1 MMRYDPHCH
10 RHAPA
15 TPCASSRPESPG
27 RIVAAALLALAAS
40 AAFHE
45 PVRAQ
50 ESTTRGRGELLA
62 WIMAVVGDSVVL
74 RMDVEEQ
81 LEAWRQQN
89 QRNPT
94 PDELREL
101 EQQILNDRINEL
113 LLLQAA
119 QRDTSIH
126 VEPDEVNRTVDSRIA
141 QVQTRYGT
149 SAALETALAREGLT
163 LQSYRETLASQI
175 RREMY
180 VQAYI
185 AKVRRTRRPP
195 PVTDAEIRDFF
206 QSAAT
211 QNQVPSVPPTIV
223 FEQVVIPIRASDEA
237 VSVARAKAD
246 SILQLIRQ
254 EGQDFALLARRFSED
269 PGSRDLGGD
278 VGWFRPGSGF
288 VAEFEKA
295 AFLLRP
301 GDVSEP
307 VLSAVGFHL
316 IKLDAAR
323 GPERKARH
331 ILIRPVLTEADAER
345 ARLRADTVL
354 AKMRAGTRTDSLRR
368 QYGDPDERTRVG
380 PVPRDSMPAGYSGA
394 LAGLQRGDLAGPFR
408 IEGAVPQWVVAR
420 IVETNAARPATVEDY
435 RDFIHQQIAQ
445 GKLYEEILAELRR
458 RTYIEIRKPPGTSG
472 G

>member
-1 MMRYDPHCH
+1 MPR
-10 RHAPA
+10 AN
-15 TPCASSRPESPG
+15 SRPGLAG
-27 RIVAAALLALAAS
+27 RVATAMLLALAVS
-40 AAFHE
+40 AVARA

-50 ESTTRGRGELLA
+50 ESTTQGRGELLA

-74 RMDVEEQ
+74 RGDIEEQ
-81 LEAWRQQN
+81 LELWRQQN

-94 PDELREL
+94 ADELRDL
-101 EQQILNDRINEL
+101 EQQILDDRINEL

-126 VEPDEVNRTVDSRIA
+126 VEPDDVNRAVDERIA

-149 SAALETALAREGLT
+149 SAALEAALAREGLT
-163 LQSYRETLASQI
+163 LQAYRETLASQI
-175 RREMY
+175 RREMF

-195 PVTDAEIRDFF
+195 PVTDAEIRAFF
-206 QSAAT
+206 QTAAA
-211 QNQVPSVPPTIV
+211 QNQVPSVPPTIA

-237 VSVARAKAD
+237 IAVALAKAD
-246 SILQLIRQ
+246 SILQLIR
-254 EGQDFALLARRFSED
+254 EGQDFAQLARRFSED

-288 VAEFEKA
+288 VAEFEDA
-295 AFLLRP
+295 AFGLRP

-316 IKLDAAR
+316 IKVDAAR

-331 ILIRPVLTEADAER
+331 ILIRPTLTDADAER
-345 ARLRADTVL
+345 ARLIGDTVL

-380 PVPRDSMPAGYSGA
+380 PVPRDSMPAGYGSA
-394 LAGLQRGDLAGPFR
+394 LAGLQRGDFAGPFR

-420 IVETNAARPATVEDY
+420 VIETNAARPATVEDY
-435 RDFIHQQIAQ
+435 RDFIRQQIAQ